1 VQTSKV
7 LNYIDSAIMGPYFA
21 LFVCSWVYLRHFLNL
36 KILWSILTEF
46 ATVGPYEVNWETQ
59 QYKCLLSQVITFSL
73 LAALQAL
80 NLFWLFFIIRIAY
93 RIVFLNVAKDDRSD
107 EETEEEEQKEEDEE
121 TAPLLEKQS
130 AKTNGTTNGAAK
142 KQAAQ

>member
-1 VQTSKV
+1 
-7 LNYIDSAIMGPYFA
+7 MGPYFA

-36 KILWSILTEF
+36 KILFSILTEF
-46 ATVGPYEVNWETQ
+46 ATVGPYELNWETQ

-93 RIVFLNVAKDDRSD
+93 RFVFLNVAKDDRSD
-107 EETEEEEQKEEDEE
+107 EEDEDVEEDEKPKNVSE
-121 TAPLLEKQS
+121 KGEKAPLLEK
-130 AKTNGTTNGAAK
+130 TNGHANGHSNGVAK
-142 KQAAQ
+142 K